1 MAVAT
6 TTAPKA
12 AGGEALPASGRP
24 VGGGGFRRHLG
35 SLAFLAPAAVWL
47 LVITLYPV
55 VATFRN
61 SLYDESGTS
70 FVGLQHYKDIFTTPG
85 LVLVFRNNA
94 IWVIVFPFVVTF
106 LGLVF
111 AVLTERIKW
120 STAFKTIIFM
130 PIVFSGTAAGLVW
143 RQIFDLDPHIGIVN
157 AAMQTV
163 GDWFNPPGLYPI
175 DVSSGQSVSAL
186 ASTGLQAG
194 PSGSLQ
200 SASTAGAGDVLQL
213 GMIGIPPATLQA
225 VGAQPA
231 QVASSSS
238 GAISGLVYRAF
249 SPSHPTVRDQV
260 FPDED
265 GIPGLKLTM
274 LANDGT
280 SAGTAV
286 TDQHGNF
293 RFAGVGGGTYRVRI
307 DAGNFKSGF
316 TGISWLGTQSLTPT
330 SHLSAIPQALFS
342 LPLIDLS
349 MIVAYLWMWAG
360 FSMVV
365 IAAGLAA
372 LNREL
377 LEAARVD
384 GATEWQVF
392 RRITV
397 PLLAPV
403 LVVVFVTMI
412 INVLKL
418 FDVIINMAPG
428 SSQGDASTLALEMY
442 NDGFT
447 GGIHTGLASALA
459 VILFLLVI
467 PAMVINIRRIRG

>member
-1 MAVAT
+1 VAVAT
-6 TTAPKA
+6 TAAPKA
-12 AGGEALPASGRP
+12 AGGAALPASGQP
-24 VGGGGFRRHLG
+24 VGGGFRRHLG
-35 SLAFLAPAAVWL
+35 SLAFLAPAAIWL
-47 LVITLYPV
+47 LIITLYPV

-61 SLYDESGTS
+61 SLYDESATN

-120 STAFKTIIFM
+120 STAFKTIVFM
-130 PIVFSGTAAGLVW
+130 PIVFSGTASGLVW

-157 AAMQTV
+157 ATLQTV
-163 GDWFNPPGLYPI
+163 SDWVNPPGLYPI
-175 DVSSGQSVSAL
+175 DVSSGQSVSGL
-186 ASTGLQAG
+186 ASTGLETG

-200 SASTAGAGDVLQL
+200 SSSTAKSGDVLQL
-213 GMIGIPPATLQA
+213 GMIGIAPASLQA
-225 VGAQPA
+225 VGAESA
-231 QVASSSS
+231 SVASSSS
-238 GAISGLVYRAF
+238 GAITGLVYRAF
-249 SPSHPTVRDQV
+249 SPSHPTIRDQV

-265 GIPGLKLTM
+265 GIPGLKLT
-274 LANDGT
+274 LLSSDGS
-280 SAGTAV
+280 SAGTTV
-286 TDQHGNF
+286 TGSHGDF
-293 RFAGVGGGTYRVRI
+293 RFAGVGGGSYRVRI
-307 DAGNFKSGF
+307 DASNFKAGF
-316 TGISWLGTQSLTPT
+316 TGVSWLGTQSLTPT

-397 PLLAPV
+397 PLLSPV
-403 LVVVFVTMI
+403 LVVVLVTMI